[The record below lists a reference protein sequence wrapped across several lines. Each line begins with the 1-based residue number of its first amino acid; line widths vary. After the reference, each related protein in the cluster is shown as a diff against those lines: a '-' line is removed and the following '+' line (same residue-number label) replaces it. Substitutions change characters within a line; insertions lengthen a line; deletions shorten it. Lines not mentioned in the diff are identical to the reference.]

1 MTDSLLRR
9 GQFSLDPVQRRDLA
23 EALRLCAA
31 DPVAAVV
38 PSMHLETALRS
49 GIVPTGLWC
58 MRRRERGNREL
69 VAVVWAGAN
78 LTPIVAI
85 DADEDDDLRAELAAA
100 ILVRFARPAA
110 IVGPSDLT
118 LDLWG
123 RLEPTWG
130 PARQVRARQVSMA
143 IGRDPEQGD
152 APNARVEPLRRASLS
167 DYTALLPAAVHM
179 FIGEVGYD
187 PLQHGREAYEDRLTH
202 LVRQGRSYVQYGEV
216 DGERKIVFKAEVGI
230 VGLDVAQV
238 QGVWTHPDLRGRGI
252 GAAGMRELVRQV
264 RLDHAHTV
272 SLYVNDF
279 NDAALRTYDNAGFVR
294 VGEFSTVMF

>member
-23 EALRLCAA
+23 EALRLCATDA
-31 DPVAAVV
+31 VASVV
-38 PSMHLETALRS
+38 PAMHLEIAAKS

-58 MRRRERGNREL
+58 MRRRNRGHREL

-85 DADEDDDLRAELAAA
+85 DPDEDDDLRAELAAA

-123 RLEPTWG
+123 RLEQTWG
-130 PARQVRARQVSMA
+130 PARQVRGRQVSMA
-143 IGRDPEQGD
+143 ISGDPRPGGE
-152 APNARVEPLRRASLS
+152 PTVRVEPLRRASLA
-167 DYTALLPAAVHM
+167 DYAALLPAAVHM

-187 PLQHGREAYEDRLTH
+187 PLRHGREAYEDRLTQ

-216 DGERKIVFKAEVGI
+216 GGTREIVFKAEVGV

-238 QGVWTHPDLRGRGI
+238 QGVWAHPEVRGRGV
-252 GAAGMRELVRQV
+252 GTAGMREVVRQV
-264 RLDHAHTV
+264 RRDHAATV

-279 NDAALRTYDNAGFVR
+279 NEAALRTYDKVGFAR